1 MKSDIYSFASDNC
14 AGVHQSIMVTLSRVN
29 EGYVHSYGDDVYTR
43 EAIETIKTHFNDK
56 ASVYFVYNGTGANV
70 TGITQLVN
78 SYHTVFCSRVGHIH
92 VDECG
97 SLEHYA
103 GCKVVALPSD
113 DGKISSEQIVPL
125 LVGVGDEHRSQP
137 GLISITQPT
146 EYGVLYSQDEIRAL
160 SDFAHQHNMHLHMDG
175 ARISNAVAAM
185 GLTLKDLTS
194 RCGVD
199 LLSLGATK
207 NGLMFGE
214 AVVFLN
220 PSLDNH
226 YSYVRK
232 QGMQLHSKMRF
243 IAAQFQ
249 EMFGTDLWI
258 KNAAHA
264 NNMAQRL
271 FRGIDKH
278 PQITVTQKVQC
289 NALFAVFPEQ
299 MIANLQKTFHFYVWD
314 ESKCEVRL
322 MTSYQTTEQEVD
334 HFIEAIDSMLS

>member
-1 MKSDIYSFASDNC
+1 MKSDKYSFASDNC
-14 AGVHQSIMVTLSRVN
+14 AGVHQNIMEALNKTN
-29 EGYVHSYGDDVYTR
+29 AGYVHSYGDDGYTR
-43 EAIETIKTHFNDK
+43 EAVETIKNQFDGK

-78 SYHTVFCSRVGHIH
+78 SYHTVFCSQAGHIH

-103 GCKVVALPSD
+103 GCKVVAIPSV
-113 DGKISSEQIVPL
+113 DGKISPEQIAPL

-146 EYGVLYSQDEIRAL
+146 ECGVVYTQNEIRRL

-175 ARISNAVAAM
+175 ARISNAAAAM
-185 GLTLKDLTS
+185 GLKLKELTS
-194 RCGVD
+194 FCGVD

-220 PSLDNH
+220 QDLDK
-226 YSYVRK
+226 YYPYIRK

-258 KNAAHA
+258 ENAAHA

-271 FRGIDKH
+271 LRGIEKYS
-278 PQITVTQKVQC
+278 QITVTQKVQC
-289 NALFAVFPEQ
+289 NAIFAILPKE
-299 MIANLQKTFHFYVWD
+299 MIEDLQKTFHFYVWD
-314 ESKCEVRL
+314 ESTCEVRL

-334 HFIEAIDSMLS
+334 EFIEAVDSMLR